1 MGTDIIIPI
10 SRSNRSSF
18 RYSFSFL
25 PKEKRKA
32 LHTIYAFCRTTDDIV
47 DNDDDDSKKFLN
59 INKWRVEL
67 SKAFDGT
74 SSYQL
79 LNQLVEIANKFNIP
93 TQHFYELIKGV
104 EMDLFNKRYETFQ
117 ELKDYCYHVASSVGL
132 ISIKIFGICNERVV
146 KYAENLGIALQ
157 LTNILR
163 DIKTDA
169 KYTRI
174 YIPKE
179 DILKFNYSEEELLT
193 FRYNANFI
201 RLMEFESNRAE
212 NYFQIAQSALLPGDK
227 KFLYVPKIM
236 ERIYFHTLKRIKANN
251 YDVFSKSLR
260 LPKYLQLLI
269 AMKYFVKYR
278 IFQSV

>member
-132 ISIKIFGICNERVV
+132 ISIKIFKWRYLFENE
-146 KYAENLGIALQ
+146 ENEENFCFTTCIHFPGFLTNLGKTVYQQHSQRHDRVGQTKVCHLPHLGLCTGNELGNRLFHALC
-157 LTNILR
+157 
-163 DIKTDA
+163 
-169 KYTRI
+169 
-174 YIPKE
+174 
-179 DILKFNYSEEELLT
+179 
-193 FRYNANFI
+193 
-201 RLMEFESNRAE
+201 
-212 NYFQIAQSALLPGDK
+212 LPCQG
-227 KFLYVPKIM
+227 
-236 ERIYFHTLKRIKANN
+236 
-251 YDVFSKSLR
+251 
-260 LPKYLQLLI
+260 Q
-269 AMKYFVKYR
+269 YR
-278 IFQSV
+278 Q